1 MTNSNYRKLWPK
13 CYILPNSITFT
24 DKYTMDNSN
33 DAILHAI
40 LASLT
45 QIISQMTENNLMLKE
60 IDHKMHKLL
69 INTNS

>member
-1 MTNSNYRKLWPK
+1 MTNSHYRIFSPK
-13 CYILPNSITFT
+13 CYILSKYITLV
-24 DKYTMDNSN
+24 DKYTIETSN
-33 DAILHAI
+33 DAILNAI

-45 QIISQMTENNLMLKE
+45 QICSQMTENNLMLKE

>member
-1 MTNSNYRKLWPK
+1 M
-13 CYILPNSITFT
+13 

-33 DAILHAI
+33 DAILNAI

-45 QIISQMTENNLMLKE
+45 QISSQMTENNLMLKE